1 MKEKK
6 KIKGEKNIMEKWF
19 NQQSLLVKLLLLLI
33 PGVNYVVEIL
43 LRWGQ
48 WSKKQSVIRLVLA
61 IIATV
66 PTGIALGFI
75 DLIVVL
81 LTGKVL
87 TLD

>member
-1 MKEKK
+1 
-6 KIKGEKNIMEKWF
+6 MEKWF

-48 WSKKQSVIRLVLA
+48 WSKKQSIIRLVLA

>member
-1 MKEKK
+1 
-6 KIKGEKNIMEKWF
+6 MEKWF
-19 NQQSLLVKLLLLLI
+19 NQQSLLVKLLLLI

>member
-1 MKEKK
+1 
-6 KIKGEKNIMEKWF
+6 MEKWF

>member
-1 MKEKK
+1 
-6 KIKGEKNIMEKWF
+6 MEKWY
-19 NQQSLLVKLLLLLI
+19 NSQNLLVKLLLLLI

-43 LRWGQ
+43 IRWGQ
-48 WSKKQSVIRLVLA
+48 WSKKQSLPRLVLA

-66 PTGIALGFI
+66 PTGIALGYI
-75 DLIVVL
+75 DLVVVL

>member
-1 MKEKK
+1 
-6 KIKGEKNIMEKWF
+6 MEKWF
-19 NQQSLLVKLLLLLI
+19 DKQSLLVKVLLLLI
-33 PGVNYVVEIL
+33 PGVNYVVGIL

>member
-1 MKEKK
+1 
-6 KIKGEKNIMEKWF
+6 MEKLF
-19 NQQSLLVKLLLLLI
+19 NQQSLLVKSLLLLI

>member
-1 MKEKK
+1 
-6 KIKGEKNIMEKWF
+6 MEKWF

-33 PGVNYVVEIL
+33 PGVNYVVEVL

>member
-1 MKEKK
+1 
-6 KIKGEKNIMEKWF
+6 MEKLF
-19 NQQSLLVKLLLLLI
+19 NQQSLLVKLLLLII

-75 DLIVVL
+75 DFIVVL

>member
-1 MKEKK
+1 
-6 KIKGEKNIMEKWF
+6 MEKWF
-19 NQQSLLVKLLLLLI
+19 NQQSLLLKLLLLLI

>member
-1 MKEKK
+1 
-6 KIKGEKNIMEKWF
+6 MEKWF

-75 DLIVVL
+75 DLFVVL
-81 LTGKVL
+81 CLYQQKL
-87 TLD
+87 Y

>member
-1 MKEKK
+1 
-6 KIKGEKNIMEKWF
+6 MEKWF
-19 NQQSLLVKLLLLLI
+19 DKQSLLVKVLLLLI

>member
-1 MKEKK
+1 
-6 KIKGEKNIMEKWF
+6 MEKWF

-81 LTGKVL
+81 LTAIA
-87 TLD
+87 

>member
-1 MKEKK
+1 
-6 KIKGEKNIMEKWF
+6 MEKWF
-19 NQQSLLVKLLLLLI
+19 DKQSLLVKVLLLLI
-33 PGVNYVVEIL
+33 PGVNYVVEVL